1 MEEVWKPKNIWTMG
15 PKISQNIS
23 GWKNIIGLFMTVPG
37 DNKDDLTQ
45 YTRTDIAQSLA
56 DALEEAKSVIASI
69 NSGKQHKVEL
79 EDDVAYWQ
87 RGEWCEWAKNDV
99 FPKIEAALA
108 NYRKGES

>member
-1 MEEVWKPKNIWTMG
+1 MPDRIWLA
-15 PKISQNIS
+15 PEWVQVNNNSYLKC
-23 GWKNIIGLFMTVPG
+23 F
-37 DNKDDLTQ
+37 LTDEDGYKE
-45 YTRTDIAQSLA
+45 YTRTDLAQSLA

-99 FPKIEAALA
+99 LPKIEAALA
-108 NYRKGES
+108 NYRKGE

>member
-1 MEEVWKPKNIWTMG
+1 MDFKTALEEFN
-15 PKISQNIS
+15 N
-23 GWKNIIGLFMTVPG
+23 L
-37 DNKDDLTQ
+37 DDCDEYSRGGYLSDWESDHHDTIRAALQ
-45 YTRTDIAQSLA
+45 KADLAQSLA

-99 FPKIEAALA
+99 LPKIEAALA
-108 NYRKGES
+108 NYRKGE